1 MKPFG
6 KILMFILAC
15 TVFIV
20 FFTGCSSDSTGL
32 TLTNVSYDPTREL
45 YEAYNT
51 MFADYWSKTNNQN
64 VTITQSHGGSGSQ
77 ALAVVNGLAADVIT
91 LALEGDV
98 QSVADAGLI
107 NEGWIDEFGND
118 SAPYTSTIV
127 FVVRTGNPRS
137 IKDWDDLTGEG
148 VGVITPNPKTSGGAR
163 WNFLAAWAFA
173 ENLYG
178 EDEASILQ
186 FMKNIY
192 NNVLV
197 LDSGAR
203 SSTNTFAENGQGDVL
218 LAWENEAF
226 LLLKEYPE
234 KYEVITPS
242 ISILCQPTVAI
253 VDKTADTRGTQEVAA
268 AYLQYLYSDEAQNL
282 IARNY
287 YRPSN
292 QDILKEYSNIF
303 NLNINLVEIDHFG
316 GWTEAQSVYF
326 SDGGIFDE
334 IYEK

>member
-1 MKPFG
+1 MCFWHG
-6 KILMFILAC
+6 K
-15 TVFIV
+15 TKR
-20 FFTGCSSDSTGL
+20 FF
-32 TLTNVSYDPTREL
+32 
-45 YEAYNT
+45 
-51 MFADYWSKTNNQN
+51 
-64 VTITQSHGGSGSQ
+64 
-77 ALAVVNGLAADVIT
+77 
-91 LALEGDV
+91 
-98 QSVADAGLI
+98 
-107 NEGWIDEFGND
+107 
-118 SAPYTSTIV
+118 
-127 FVVRTGNPRS
+127 
-137 IKDWDDLTGEG
+137 
-148 VGVITPNPKTSGGAR
+148 
-163 WNFLAAWAFA
+163 
-173 ENLYG
+173 
-178 EDEASILQ
+178 
-186 FMKNIY
+186 
-192 NNVLV
+192 
-197 LDSGAR
+197 
-203 SSTNTFAENGQGDVL
+203 
-218 LAWENEAF
+218 
-226 LLLKEYPE
+226 LLKEYPE